1 MRPRPHSRDRRR
13 TWEGWIDVISV
24 LAAAIA
30 VLPSGASAAQ
40 PAGDADAGRGVFAAN
55 CAMCHGADATGMMG
69 MHPAPRGAVERLT
82 FEGVDV
88 TIRNGRQTMPPM
100 PAFGDRL
107 SDEDV
112 ADIIAYLDTLPSG
125 PRNFGPEMDRDG
137 GPEMDRDGMMRDG
150 GMMERMMGRGGAGP
164 LVAILLLVLLLILIG
179 FVVAV
184 VVNQRGKQSGDQ
196 GRRGESAR
204 DILDRRYA
212 AGELSPEEY
221 RQARDDV
228 ER

>member
-1 MRPRPHSRDRRR
+1 MRPRSHSRDTQRM
-13 TWEGWIDVISV
+13 WGSWIGVISV
-24 LAAAIA
+24 LAAVTA
-30 VLPSGASAAQ
+30 VLSSDASAAQ
-40 PAGDADAGRGVFAAN
+40 PSGDTDAGRDLFAAN

-69 MHPAPRGAVERLT
+69 MHPALRGAVERLT
-82 FEGVDV
+82 VEGVEV

-112 ADIIAYLDTLPSG
+112 ADVIAYLDTIPSG
-125 PRNFGPEMDRDG
+125 PRNFGPEM
-137 GPEMDRDGMMRDG
+137 ERDGMMRDG

-164 LVAILLLVLLLILIG
+164 LIAILLLVLLLILIG
-179 FVVAV
+179 AVVAV
-184 VVNQRGKQSGDQ
+184 VVNQRGKQPGDQ
-196 GRRGESAR
+196 APRDESAR

-221 RQARDDV
+221 RQARDDL